1 MRFIIRG
8 KVKPYVRMTQRSKWA
23 NPQAQEYLASQHA
36 IRLQL
41 RHQMA
46 ANGWE
51 MLPARTPLD
60 VRMVFTVPNRLHCAD
75 LDNQVKALADSAQG
89 IVFKDDRWV
98 DKLSAE
104 RRKGDEY
111 LTVLEVA
118 EMNNL
123 TIAEAM
129 RELSQKE
136 IGHG

>member
-8 KVKPYVRMTQRSKWA
+8 KIKPYVRMTQRGKWVSE
-23 NPQAQEYLASQHA
+23 QAQEYLASQHA

-89 IVFKDDRWV
+89 IVFKNDLWIDAIT
-98 DKLSAE
+98 AE
-104 RRKGDEY
+104 RRKGPDY
-111 LTVLEVA
+111 LTVLEVK
-118 EMNNL
+118 
-123 TIAEAM
+123 TVAEAM
-129 RELSQKE
+129 RELA
-136 IGHG
+136 